1 MLANYLEML
10 TNYTGL
16 SVTELF
22 LGVCAV
28 ALVLILIFKR

>member
-1 MLANYLEML
+1 MIANYLEML
-10 TNYTGL
+10 TDYSGL
-16 SVTELF
+16 TITELF